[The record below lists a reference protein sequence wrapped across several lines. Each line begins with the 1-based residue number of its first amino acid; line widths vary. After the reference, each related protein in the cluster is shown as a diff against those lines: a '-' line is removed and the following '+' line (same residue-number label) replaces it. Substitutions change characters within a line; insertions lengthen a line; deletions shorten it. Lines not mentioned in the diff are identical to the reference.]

1 MLFRC
6 YKYGSLE
13 FLTSSLDEKLDRFL
27 PKQHSTLEV
36 SSFKIAMNYLFTML
50 PTWHRA
56 KNQSSL
62 GPKAFKI
69 IKKILYTL
77 FYLSSHCLC
86 MVKATLTQTIYAIK
100 AGEMVFPAE
109 DSIQMPTE
117 IKKSLRNHLI
127 MDTHLFD

>member
-36 SSFKIAMNYLFTML
+36 SSFKIAMNYHFTML
-50 PTWHRA
+50 PTWHIA

-69 IKKILYTL
+69 KK
-77 FYLSSHCLC
+77 SSTPFSIYHHTVSAWL
-86 MVKATLTQTIYAIK
+86 KATLTQTIYAIK
-100 AGEMVFPAE
+100 AVEMVFPAK

-117 IKKSLRNHLI
+117 IKKRCE
-127 MDTHLFD
+127 TT